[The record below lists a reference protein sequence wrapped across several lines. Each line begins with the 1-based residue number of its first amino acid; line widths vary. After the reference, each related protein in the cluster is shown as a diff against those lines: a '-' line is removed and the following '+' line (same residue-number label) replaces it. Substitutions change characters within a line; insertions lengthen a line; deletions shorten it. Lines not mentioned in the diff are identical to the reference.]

1 MALADALWTVHKES
15 EGKEPCETWKAK
27 ACIAEHSMLAD
38 VRFIVKIYGIPN
50 WVSQHLARHD
60 VFTGHTLRE
69 SKEIHYVATQR
80 TDRTGVERSK
90 LPQDTPVDHR
100 MSLSA
105 KDLITISRLRLC
117 TCASKETREV
127 WRAVL
132 DELAKTEPTHVL
144 LFADHLLQRINHDV
158 PCDMYTL
165 RATLSDLVIRG
176 YLTSDSVNSDIHYKV
191 SYHNIN
197 SVL

>member
-1 MALADALWTVHKES
+1 MKIEIIKTQGWDVALADALWTVHKES
-15 EGKEPCETWKAK
+15 TDKEPSEVWKAK

-38 VRFIVKIYGIPN
+38 VRFIVKIYGIPS

-60 VFTGHTLRE
+60 AFTGHTLRE

-80 TDRTGVERSK
+80 TDRTGVNRGK

-132 DELAKTEPTHVL
+132 EELAKTEPTLAKLCVKNCVYRGFCPEFTTCGYTSTRK
-144 LFADHLLQRINHDV
+144 FAEELI
-158 PCDMYTL
+158 MY
-165 RATLSDLVIRG
+165 RDAIGR
-176 YLTSDSVNSDIHYKV
+176 
-191 SYHNIN
+191 
-197 SVL
+197 